1 MNWKRVRVT
10 LLWVFAGPHLPRR
23 ASRLLNPAIRAAFAL
38 WLSLGCLAAM
48 DRWSALSMIE
58 SGDNDRAIGPGGE
71 VSRYQLKPAVWSR
84 LAPADSNPADPRD
97 ALAVTQAIMRD
108 RCAVF
113 ENRFHR
119 PPTDFEFYVLWNA
132 PAQLIGMNTRAAVSQ
147 TVADRAHRFS
157 NLVGIQP

>member
-1 MNWKRVRVT
+1 MNRARFRLALRLV
-10 LLWVFAGPHLPRR
+10 LAGRLHARS
-23 ASRLLNPAIRAAFAL
+23 ASRTVNLAIPAVFVLL
-38 WLSLGCLAAM
+38 LSLSDLAAM

-71 VSRYQLKPAVWSR
+71 VSRYQVKPAVWGR
-84 LAPADSNPADPRD
+84 LAPADSNPADSRA

-132 PAQLIGMNTRAAVSQ
+132 PAQLIGTDLHAVVTR
-147 TVADRAHRFS
+147 TVADRAQRFS
-157 NLVGIQP
+157 NLVGCQP